1 MQVKIDTREKF
12 TLLTPETDF
21 LSDNLA
27 VSLISAIESVRHSD
41 LPNLI
46 LKLDAVSSID
56 DRVALQ
62 LAQVQNS
69 FYEYHHSFVICQMQ
83 EPVEATFEK
92 LDLLDSLNF
101 TPTESEAWDIV
112 QMEEIE
118 RELMDDD
125 HPHFN
130 NWEEED
136 NN

>member
-56 DRVALQ
+56 DQVAIK

-69 FYEYHHSFVICQMQ
+69 FYEDHHSFVICQMQ

-136 NN
+136 KN